1 MASSK
6 KKQKLDLKK
15 KKVYV
20 TRRVP
25 QPGLDLLEEKC
36 DIALWDSDEAIP
48 KEDLIRNVSG
58 IDALFC
64 LLTDRIDDD
73 ILEAAGP

>member
-1 MASSK
+1 MASER
-6 KKQKLDLKK
+6 KKQKLDVVKK
-15 KKVYV
+15 KLYV

-25 QPGLDLLEEKC
+25 QPGLDLLAEHC
-36 DIALWDSDEAIP
+36 DIAWWDSDEAIP

-64 LLTDRIDDD
+64 LLTDKPTLWRQNYFF
-73 ILEAAGP
+73 